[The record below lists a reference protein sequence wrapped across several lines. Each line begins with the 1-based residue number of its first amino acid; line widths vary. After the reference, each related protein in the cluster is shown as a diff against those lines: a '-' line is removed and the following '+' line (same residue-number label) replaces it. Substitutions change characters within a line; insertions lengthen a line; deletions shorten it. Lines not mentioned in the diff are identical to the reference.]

1 MKILL
6 LEDEAPL
13 AEAIATRL
21 RRDGA
26 AVDIASTI
34 AAASTALTATEYDA
48 AIFDLSLPDG
58 DAMSLLRRL
67 RTRNATLPVL
77 VTTARD
83 QISDRIAGLEAG
95 ADDYVVKPFDLNELV
110 ARIHA
115 VMRRIEGKAN
125 PVIRIGRFEINRF
138 SHWLRAE
145 GDAVDLTA
153 KEWAVIDKLVA
164 RQDSIVTRDSLE
176 ATLYNFDDEISSNT
190 VEVYI
195 SRIRKKLGKESIE
208 TVRGLG
214 YRFTGR

>member
-6 LEDEAPL
+6 LEDEASL
-13 AEAIATRL
+13 ADAMATRL

-26 AVDIASTI
+26 AVDTVATL
-34 AAASTALTATEYDA
+34 AAADSTLACMQYDA

-58 DAMSLLRRL
+58 DAIGLLRRL
-67 RTRNATLPVL
+67 RARGKALPVL

-95 ADDYVVKPFDLNELV
+95 ADDYIVKPFDLDELV
-110 ARIHA
+110 ARVHA
-115 VMRRIEGKAN
+115 VVRRTEGNLNA
-125 PVIRIGRFEINRF
+125 VLQIGRYQINR
-138 SHWLRAE
+138 SAHWLRID
-145 GDAVDLTA
+145 GHVVDFTA

-164 RQDSIVTRDSLE
+164 RPDSVVTRDSLE
-176 ATLYNFDDEISSNT
+176 ATLYSFDNDINSNT

-195 SRIRKKLGKESIE
+195 SRIRKKIGKESIA

-214 YRFTGR
+214 YRFAGR